1 MKEVTVLEYYDIQE
15 LLETH
20 FRPLYPNVRQLSI
33 RPSEDCGTVM
43 NGESKFS
50 LFAGTEGDPEWD
62 EQFREITS
70 VGIETCS
77 SDYYQIC
84 IDEFIVYLILNGF
97 LEDKEYFVYYAW

>member
-1 MKEVTVLEYYDIQE
+1 MKQVTVLEYEDIQD
-15 LLETH
+15 LLKTH
-20 FRPLYPNVRQLSI
+20 LKPLYPNVTQLSVFASDQC
-33 RPSEDCGTVM
+33 PSVM

-50 LFAGTEGDPEWD
+50 LFAGLEGDPDWD

-70 VGIETCS
+70 IGIKTRT

-97 LEDKEYFVYYAW
+97 LEDKEYLVYFAW